1 METLIASVKAVTP
14 GKMIGVEINGKNI
27 LIVNMNGK
35 YFAIGN
41 SCTHDGCLL
50 SDGILNGEKVQCV
63 CHGSTFDIRT
73 GTVVKGPAKDPEPQ
87 YELKIDQDQILAN
100 L

>member
-1 METLIASVKAVTP
+1 METSLASVQAVTP

-27 LIVNMNGK
+27 LIVNLNGK

-41 SCTHDGCLL
+41 SCTHEGCLL
-50 SDGILNGEKVQCV
+50 SDGTLNGEKIYCA
-63 CHGSTFDIRT
+63 CHGSTFDLRT
-73 GTVVKGPAKDPEPQ
+73 GAVVKGPAKDPEPS
-87 YELKIDQDQILAN
+87 YELKIEKDQIWAN

>member
-1 METLIASVKAVTP
+1 METSIASVKAVTP

-27 LIVNMNGK
+27 LIVNLNGK

-50 SDGILNGEKVQCV
+50 SDGTLNGEKIHCA
-63 CHGSTFDIRT
+63 CHGSIFDIRT
-73 GTVVKGPAKDPEPQ
+73 GAVVKGPANDPEPS
-87 YELKIDQDQILAN
+87 YELKIEQDLIWAN

>member
-50 SDGILNGEKVQCV
+50 SDGILNGEKFSVCV
-63 CHGSTFDIRT
+63 
-73 GTVVKGPAKDPEPQ
+73 TVRPSI
-87 YELKIDQDQILAN
+87 YEQGL
-100 L
+100 

>member
-1 METLIASVKAVTP
+1 METSLASVQAVTP

-27 LIVNMNGK
+27 LIVNLNGK

-41 SCTHDGCLL
+41 SCTHEGCLL
-50 SDGILNGEKVQCV
+50 SDGTLNGEKVHCA

-73 GTVVKGPAKDPEPQ
+73 GAAVKGPAKDPEPS
-87 YELKIDQDQILAN
+87 YELKIDRDQIWAN